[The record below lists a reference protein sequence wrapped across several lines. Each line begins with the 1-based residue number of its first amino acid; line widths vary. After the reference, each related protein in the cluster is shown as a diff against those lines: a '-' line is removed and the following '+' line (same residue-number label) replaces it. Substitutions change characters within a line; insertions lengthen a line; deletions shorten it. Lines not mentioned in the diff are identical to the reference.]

1 MRLFLQIFR
10 LISLVSSTGQKQ
22 SLVSACSSTE
32 TVEGSSLSLESV
44 DNVESSDGLSLG
56 VLGVDNGVSDDVL
69 EERSENGSGLLVDV
83 R

>member
-1 MRLFLQIFR
+1 MQ
-10 LISLVSSTGQKQ
+10 T
-22 SLVSACSSTE
+22 CSSTE
-32 TVEGSSLSLESV
+32 SVEGSSLSLESV
-44 DNVESSDGLSLG
+44 DNVEGSDGLSLG